1 MLYFRLGAIIISGS
15 NRTSSL
21 IGILFKLLDLNE
33 CPFTSTLPRKAQVR
47 REERQWRER
56 HAAREISAWM
66 SGDWIWLFPGE
77 RWGIL
82 GGGSSPVQSS
92 QPCRMAK
99 AFLHCKLLLVR
110 FVPGIA
116 LLLARQGKCR
126 GRPGIYC
133 MSIEQNIVFTRFN

>member
-1 MLYFRLGAIIISGS
+1 MTRKARGE
-15 NRTSSL
+15 RD
-21 IGILFKLLDLNE
+21 IGVNVGGLDLIV
-33 CPFTSTLPRKAQVR
+33 SR
-47 REERQWRER
+47 RRV
-56 HAAREISAWM
+56 
-66 SGDWIWLFPGE
+66 GNT
-77 RWGIL
+77 